1 MVLRYRKES
10 VHVGSSLGLKCVT
23 LGLIY
28 VFKRLQS
35 HTVEILVHDLMHPT
49 ALFYQAEERSLLQSH
64 IKITFTSLANAEL
77 AT

>member
-1 MVLRYRKES
+1 
-10 VHVGSSLGLKCVT
+10 
-23 LGLIY
+23 
-28 VFKRLQS
+28 
-35 HTVEILVHDLMHPT
+35 MHPT